1 VLKKIN
7 VREEIIL
14 TKRIIIFI
22 SLASLFI
29 SAFLFK
35 KPLAQEQTGTSAECL
50 PGLQQRATVVRD
62 THGVPHITAFSD
74 RDVYF
79 MMGYL
84 HAQDRFFQMD
94 VARRRGSGTLAEML
108 GAGPDNQVLNN
119 DAGIRNIGVRR
130 SAERSLGEYSP
141 EAALLLQAY
150 SAGVNAWLDS
160 NPLPPEYTLLEITRV
175 PKWRPV
181 DSLTVTKLIQLQ
193 SSFDFTDL
201 DRTLALSAFQAA
213 GQAGGFD
220 GVRLFFEDIFTFV
233 PFDTTVTIP
242 GPAGIAPLSSP
253 ELQLLNIQSRMIEQS
268 RRLSGVISL
277 DVIKAARK
285 LVEQYHQNPLLD
297 RAQSN
302 NGSNWWVVAGSKTD
316 TGNAMLANDP
326 HLFLGTP
333 AVFYEIH
340 LKVDTY
346 RSPLNVYG
354 VSFPGVPGVFFGQN
368 EHISWG
374 GATASLDVTDV
385 FAEQLVVE
393 NGVPVATRY
402 KDRIEPLVI
411 IPEEFRVNQ
420 VQNGVADDVVVIS
433 PGDADVPAATLIV
446 PRRNN
451 GPLLPAGPTEGISVQ
466 FAGASATRD
475 LEGLFVLARARN
487 LAEFKRGLQ
496 FFDGGPLNWAYA
508 DVDGNIATFVSGKVP
523 LREDLQAGTIDGLP
537 PFFIRD
543 GTGAARHEWIPR
555 SDGAPGFNY
564 ESLPFEEMPQTVNPA
579 QGFLANANNDPTGIT
594 LDNDPINQTRGEGLY
609 YISAGFNPGFR
620 AAKITSLI
628 QQQLND
634 RGCYGKVS
642 FRDLQRIQNNVQ
654 MFDAEVF
661 TPYIISAFNA
671 ARSAGAPADLA
682 AFARDPAVREAIW
695 RLLNWDFSAPT
706 GIPQGYDAGDRDG
719 VHRRPSDIEVSNSIA
734 ATIYTVWRSQI
745 LANTI
750 TATLRRVGLE
760 GVPLSGGRML
770 VDLRLLLDNFAT
782 RQGVGASGLDFFEIP
797 GGDAPPAVRRDA
809 IIMKSLKDALNL
821 LASEAFADAFGGS
834 TDQRDYLWGKLHR
847 ITFFHEFGRLAPQF
861 SIPTAGNFANLAPT
875 LPGLA
880 VDGGFETIDIG
891 HFDVLSA
898 SSQAYTFSGG
908 AARRYIGELR
918 RGGIRS
924 EQVIPGGESG
934 VLDNRLYANQLQMW
948 LTNKHHNVLFL
959 QDVID
964 NNRYSKI
971 VYKPSN

>member
-1 VLKKIN
+1 MKK
-7 VREEIIL
+7 
-14 TKRIIIFI
+14 TIIF
-22 SLASLFI
+22 SLLASLI
-29 SAFLFK
+29 VSAFLVRN
-35 KPLAQEQTGTSAECL
+35 PSAQEQVGAPLERL
-50 PGLQQRATVVRD
+50 PGLQQQATVVRD

-175 PKWRPV
+175 PKWMPV
-181 DSLTVTKLIQLQ
+181 DSLTVAKLIQLQ
-193 SSFDFTDL
+193 LSFDFTDL

-220 GVRLFFEDIFTFV
+220 GVRLFFEDIFTFA
-233 PFDTTVTIP
+233 PFDTAVTIP
-242 GPAGIAPLSSP
+242 GSAGAAPLSSP

-268 RRLSGVISL
+268 RQPSRVISP

-285 LVEQYHQNPLLD
+285 LMEQYRQNPLLD
-297 RAQSN
+297 RAKSN

-316 TGNAMLANDP
+316 TGNAMIANDP

-333 AVFYEIH
+333 TVFYEIH
-340 LKVDTY
+340 LKVDSY

-354 VSFPGVPGVFFGQN
+354 VSFAGIPGVFFGQN
-368 EHISWG
+368 ERISWG
-374 GATASLDVTDV
+374 GSTAALDVTDV
-385 FAEQLVVE
+385 FAEQMVVE
-393 NGVPVATRY
+393 NGAPVATRY
-402 KDRIEPLVI
+402 KDMIEPLVI

-420 VQNGVADDVVVIS
+420 VQNGVADDVVVVG
-433 PGDADVPAATLIV
+433 PGADVPAVTLIV

-475 LEGLFVLARARN
+475 LEGVFALARARN
-487 LAEFKRGLQ
+487 LAEFKRALQ
-496 FFDGGPLNWAYA
+496 FFDAVPLNWAYA
-508 DVDGNIATFVSGKVP
+508 DVDGKIATFVGGKVP

-537 PFFIRD
+537 PFFVRD
-543 GTGAARHEWIPR
+543 GTGAARNEWIPR

-564 ESLPFEEMPQTVNPA
+564 ESVPFEEMPQSVNPV

-594 LDNDPINQTRGEGLY
+594 FDNDPINQARGEGIY

-634 RGCYGKVS
+634 SRCHGKVS
-642 FRDLQRIQNNVQ
+642 FRDMQRIQSNVQ

-661 TPYIISAFNA
+661 TPYILSAFDA
-671 ARSAGAPADLA
+671 ARRAGAPAGLA
-682 AFARDPAVREAIW
+682 AFARDPAVRAAIW
-695 RLLNWDFSAPT
+695 RLSNWDFSAPT

-750 TATLRRVGLE
+750 TATLHRVGLD
-760 GVPLSGGRML
+760 GVPVVGGRML
-770 VDLRLLLDNFAT
+770 VDLRLLLDNFSI

-821 LASEAFADAFGGS
+821 LASDAFADAFGGS
-834 TDQRDYLWGKLHR
+834 TNQRDYLWGKLHR
-847 ITFFHEFGRLAPQF
+847 ITFSHEFGGLAPQF

-908 AARRYIGELR
+908 AARRYVGELR

-924 EQVIPGGESG
+924 EQVLPGGESG
-934 VLDNRLYANQLQMW
+934 VLGNRFYANQLQLW
-948 LTNKHHNVLFL
+948 LTNKYHNVLFS
-959 QDVID
+959 QDVIN
-964 NNRYSKI
+964 NNRYSKT

>member
-1 VLKKIN
+1 MMK
-7 VREEIIL
+7 
-14 TKRIIIFI
+14 TIIF
-22 SLASLFI
+22 SLLASLI
-29 SAFLFK
+29 VSAFLFRN
-35 KPLAQEQTGTSAECL
+35 PSAQEQAGALLERL
-50 PGLQQRATVVRD
+50 PGLQQQATVVKD
-62 THGVPHITAFSD
+62 THGVPHITASSD
-74 RDVYF
+74 RDAYF

-94 VARRRGSGTLAEML
+94 VARRRGGGTLAEML
-108 GAGPDNQVLNN
+108 GAGPGNQVLNN
-119 DAGIRNIGVRR
+119 DAGIRSIGVRR

-150 SAGVNAWLDS
+150 SAGVNAWLES

-175 PKWRPV
+175 PRWRPV
-181 DSLTVTKLIQLQ
+181 DSLTVIKLIQLQ

-201 DRTLALSAFQAA
+201 DRTLALSAFQDA
-213 GQAGGFD
+213 GHAGGFD
-220 GVRLFFEDIFTFV
+220 GVRLFFEDIFTFA
-233 PFDTTVTIP
+233 PFDSAVTIP
-242 GPAGIAPLSSP
+242 GRAGAAPHSSP
-253 ELQLLNIQSRMIEQS
+253 EPRSPNIQSRMIEQS
-268 RRLSGVISL
+268 RRLPGVISP
-277 DVIKAARK
+277 DVINAGRK
-285 LVEQYHQNPLLD
+285 LVEQYRQNPSLN
-297 RAQSN
+297 RAESS

-340 LKVDTY
+340 LRVDTN

-354 VSFPGVPGVFFGQN
+354 VSFPGVPGVLFGQN
-368 EHISWG
+368 ERISWG
-374 GATASLDVTDV
+374 VATASLDVTDV

-393 NGVPVATRY
+393 NGAPVATRY

-420 VQNGVADDVVVIS
+420 VQNGVADDVVVVG
-433 PGDADVPAATLIV
+433 PGDADVPAVTLIA

-451 GPLLPAGPTEGISVQ
+451 GPLLPAGPADGISVQ
-466 FAGASATRD
+466 FTGSSATRD
-475 LEGLFVLARARN
+475 LEGVFVLARARN

-496 FFDGGPLNWAYA
+496 FFDGGPLTWAYA

-537 PFFIRD
+537 PFFVRD
-543 GTGAARHEWIPR
+543 GTGAARNEWIPR
-555 SDGAPGFNY
+555 SDGASGFNY
-564 ESLPFEEMPQTVNPA
+564 ESLPFEEMPQAVNPA

-594 LDNDPINQTRGEGLY
+594 LDNDPINQARGEGIY

-634 RGCYGKVS
+634 SRCHGKVS
-642 FRDLQRIQNNVQ
+642 FRDMQRIQNNVQ

-682 AFARDPAVREAIW
+682 VFAHDPAVREAIG
-695 RLLNWDFSAPT
+695 RLSNWDFSAPT
-706 GIPQGYDAGDRDG
+706 GIPQGYDAGDING
-719 VHRRPSDIEVSNSIA
+719 LHRRPSDIEVSNSIA

-750 TATLRRVGLE
+750 TATLQRVGLE
-760 GVPLSGGRML
+760 GAPLFGGRML
-770 VDLRLLLDNFAT
+770 VDLRLLLDNFST

-797 GGDAPPAVRRDA
+797 GSDAPPAVRRDT

-821 LASEAFADAFGGS
+821 LAGDAFADAFSGS

-847 ITFFHEFGRLAPQF
+847 ITFFHEFGGLAPQF

-891 HFDVLSA
+891 HFNVSSA
-898 SSQAYTFSGG
+898 SSQAFTFSGG
-908 AARRYIGELR
+908 AARRYVGELR

-924 EQVIPGGESG
+924 EQVIPGGASG
-934 VLDNRLYANQLQMW
+934 VLGNRFYANQLQLW
-948 LTNKHHNVLFL
+948 LTNKYHSVFFS
-959 QDVID
+959 QDVIN